1 MLGQHPRLDLTK
13 PRLMAIVNATPDSFS
28 DGGLLYKRNTINKD
42 KVLARLSTLVEEGAD
57 IIDIG
62 GESTRPGAVSVSL
75 QEELD
80 RVLLVVELA
89 VQETDLAISVD
100 TSSPQLM
107 LEAAAKGAHLIND
120 VRALSREGAVDAAAK
135 TALAVC
141 LMHMQGSPSTM
152 QGSPQYQSVV
162 DDVSQYL
169 QARVEACIAA
179 GVLPHNISID
189 PGFGFGKT
197 LEHNLLLLKQLPQ
210 IAKLGF
216 PVLVGMSRKSM
227 IGHMLN
233 REVNDRLYGSL
244 ALAMMSLE
252 RGAKIL
258 RVHDVRETRDIID
271 TFLTVSGLAV
281 SG

>member
-169 QARVEACIAA
+169 QARVEVCIAA
-179 GVLPHNISID
+179 GVLPHNICID